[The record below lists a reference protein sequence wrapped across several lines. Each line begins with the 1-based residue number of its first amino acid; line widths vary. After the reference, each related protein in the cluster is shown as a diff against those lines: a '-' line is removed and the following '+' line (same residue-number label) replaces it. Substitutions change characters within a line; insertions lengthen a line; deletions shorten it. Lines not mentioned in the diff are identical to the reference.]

1 MSDCCRV
8 GLPSYLHGILINWS
22 KPLGHFMHF
31 VASPNIA
38 KKDYLSAIDDKL
50 ERLWIDLTTTVQNR
64 YSSGFDSAFLH
75 VMAPALEAAFTYKK
89 RSLRNYTLIFW
100 TATFGNQ
107 DSLQYPEVLKP
118 CLAKMKTIGEIPLP
132 GWTETEGVCGETPVI
147 PETEDPDDVIAP
159 PAPPTIPNFG
169 APSPQKMHG
178 SFLHRLDDAKK
189 LLAASSPVKGQM
201 TSPGRGRRIQ
211 TYSPGSAK
219 RKQFA
224 SPMAMDAAK
233 RRLHV
238 DEDKNTAFVVI
249 SSEPKKKRVLTEH
262 QKEVMRTKRVSLALY
277 NGLDQSQDTQAF
289 TQTQSQS
296 QVSSPVPTPEVEDL
310 PDDAKKFNFS
320 EITGQKSTAGEEFQK
335 EKKAEEEMK
344 EIEEEDS
351 VVVLPSSQEK
361 TQKPA
366 RRIVTFFEPVKKS
379 SSPIKDSGQMLM
391 EDGIDHHGNN
401 TKDVDADGSNGET
414 WSDAVQELQSD
425 CEKESS
431 VLIVDDTC
439 PDVSQ
444 GELGLLSGA
453 DVDKDAE
460 GMEEEGGE
468 FVVPETQE
476 ESVKEPGD
484 SYVSNTVMPVVVGES
499 PVKDK
504 VIPESYVESPSK
516 DDNPSLA
523 QEESPSRDVLDAE
536 DLMDVLPDGRFQ
548 KVISTPVI
556 KLQKLS
562 QREIEL
568 YSPRA
573 ARYSQEDTQEQSPF
587 KKPQDYELA
596 GGSDA
601 SSPKMQSPGQSS
613 PAGTP
618 RLRRY
623 RSDEIHNR
631 KGTPKSARRSNS
643 VSEVSSPKSKVS
655 HTKKATDLNILQA
668 SQQDL
673 ADLAE
678 RYELDGIAPLGDDL
692 DQSIEECLA
701 NLDKQDGETDDDL
714 PSVDYG
720 QTQKSDEVM
729 PDSERMEDHSV
740 DREVPDEDV
749 LCSQQ
754 ELFSSTM
761 DETGMD
767 ETVIEVMPHS
777 VEEVPERDVVETEK
791 SAEVSSQ
798 KSTRRRSGRS
808 RKSQSSK
815 EEVARSQEENE
826 EETSQ
831 DSTCADS
838 DNVEQVTTRRGRSK
852 LSQNSENE
860 RNESQEKSSIA
871 EVKNTARRRGKP
883 RKTEDVGEESQAS
896 ESGEKETEE
905 IKRKRSRP
913 QKTCDRDEDSQLE
926 EAEEGK
932 KSEKTRGR
940 PGKEDE
946 KISSLDKNDQE
957 TDSEV
962 LGTPTKR
969 GRSRKFEGNEGGS
982 QKQDLGSQEELTTIG
997 RKRRRQRKSD
1007 VFKDQKAS
1015 SQEDQLEVSE
1025 GKNEDAS
1032 ERLAADAD
1040 LSHEKQ
1046 QDEKMVQKECEN
1058 KVLPEVEMT
1067 APNSVTEPEANSS
1080 SEDLFG
1086 TQSETLP
1093 KTGDDT
1099 TDPQLN
1105 DCVSSDD
1112 DDVPLVQIKAS
1123 LQSKADKEFKPSET
1137 NDAGNSSE
1145 DSEVDFPIM
1154 TPSNREDKVSPTTET
1169 PPRDQLADVLTRLK
1183 EKDTPKHDLSAL
1195 KEEEVLTVTR
1205 SGRKCRPSI
1214 KIRCAKDIL
1223 RKALMSPDG
1232 RHKLSKAKAAG
1243 ALKSPTRISPKAL
1256 RSMAQKL
1263 AMKETSPIIG
1273 KKKHKHRSHS
1283 PEKKDA
1289 LGAEE
1294 AGLKAGTN
1302 LPNEDVSTYAISPK
1316 SLKALAE
1323 KVAQDL
1329 SPERILSPPKVR
1341 SARRSRPLS
1350 PKTSSLS
1357 SSQILRNARSGKSSK
1372 RSKSPVSK
1380 RLRSKR
1386 LLLSPGPIQTREGTK
1401 LSRMEIK
1408 KRNKTQKATKG
1419 HLEQPQEEKNSI
1431 DNIVGGEQPKE
1442 GADHEADEK
1451 VSKQAEEVIVIKDTM
1466 SQEMDEDSTQ
1476 VEEERF
1482 EGGLVKGTDQTSET
1496 EIKDNEKDGNE
1507 CITNV
1512 DASLDAVDEDG
1523 DIEMKDLEQMMS
1535 QDHEVPKVDEVILQQ
1550 PQPQEAED
1558 VAEFENKI
1566 GEQSKD
1572 TEIPAAQDITSSE
1585 EHLSEPVPV
1594 EQDLK
1599 KDFPEKDDDGIKQN
1613 DAGWMKTRSKRSS
1626 QRLTFGEEGDSVERS
1641 SEKESSALREVD
1653 KLEDVQVKEDESD
1666 KSESDGDEDSDDDET
1681 SIESEESGE
1690 EEEEEKEQVMEAEG
1704 MDGLPKSTDTFV
1716 KDGDLE
1722 EVKGTPI
1729 GVVSSGLDVQDTL
1742 DDIINSSQS
1751 PLKFLPEED
1760 SVQPEGTTDS
1770 SSQRLTFPNLSPP
1783 EMDNQASPERLS
1795 MACMTL
1801 GPPPFRVSPI
1811 IPTKFTPR
1819 TQGSPEGAS
1828 MRPRWPNQVDSP
1840 EGSIPHMY
1848 SPTAS
1853 PSSGILKRRD
1863 MIGSSSPSPSSK
1875 SRRVSFADKVF
1886 IEPEP
1891 LQDHSADPKIPKT
1904 ADSSLLHGLAQD
1916 SSRGRLPMSPLVTT
1930 ASSKVHNSKYI
1941 TTPSKSDSS
1950 QSSSSSPSS
1959 SSSSSSSTL
1968 HRLRRKSPHS
1978 SRRMKSKP
1986 VKSFPKSSSYA
1997 SKVFNMVN
2005 QNQESMKKPK
2015 VSSQS
2020 TQGSLTQGSPST
2032 QVDSSLE
2039 AQGESQGSVYPALAE
2054 CSLPVENVLPRLTSS
2069 MWLVRARNIRTIGDL
2084 SSLSPMQVQS
2094 LPIKSPKVGHLKNV
2108 LSAFQ
2113 TEKFPE
2119 SKGTEVDSLSKAGSS
2134 TKDDGSST
2142 PPGRPPGQRSNTEAT
2157 EEMTS
2162 KDPSGS
2168 LSPPRSPQP
2177 VPGSGLLGRLEGLVS
2192 DFKDGALDSLPAA
2205 ELFRAHQHVN
2215 NLTEIIM
2222 GALKAKCHSP
2232 SMTKDN

>member
-1 MSDCCRV
+1 ME
-8 GLPSYLHGILINWS
+8 IQ
-22 KPLGHFMHF
+22 
-31 VASPNIA
+31 
-38 KKDYLSAIDDKL
+38 
-50 ERLWIDLTTTVQNR
+50 E
-64 YSSGFDSAFLH
+64 
-75 VMAPALEAAFTYKK
+75 E
-89 RSLRNYTLIFW
+89 
-100 TATFGNQ
+100 
-107 DSLQYPEVLKP
+107 
-118 CLAKMKTIGEIPLP
+118 KT
-132 GWTETEGVCGETPVI
+132 
-147 PETEDPDDVIAP
+147 
-159 PAPPTIPNFG
+159 
-169 APSPQKMHG
+169 
-178 SFLHRLDDAKK
+178 
-189 LLAASSPVKGQM
+189 
-201 TSPGRGRRIQ
+201 
-211 TYSPGSAK
+211 
-219 RKQFA
+219 
-224 SPMAMDAAK
+224 
-233 RRLHV
+233 
-238 DEDKNTAFVVI
+238 
-249 SSEPKKKRVLTEH
+249 
-262 QKEVMRTKRVSLALY
+262 
-277 NGLDQSQDTQAF
+277 
-289 TQTQSQS
+289 
-296 QVSSPVPTPEVEDL
+296 
-310 PDDAKKFNFS
+310 
-320 EITGQKSTAGEEFQK
+320 
-335 EKKAEEEMK
+335 AEEEMK
-344 EIEEEDS
+344 ETEEEDS

-391 EDGIDHHGNN
+391 EDGIDHHGNH
-401 TKDVDADGSNGET
+401 TKDVDADVGNGET
-414 WSDAVQELQSD
+414 WSDAVQEQLD

-431 VLIVDDTC
+431 VVIVDDTC

-444 GELGLLSGA
+444 GELGLLSCAG
-453 DVDKDAE
+453 VDKDEE

-476 ESVKEPGD
+476 ESVKETGD
-484 SYVSNTVMPVVVGES
+484 CHVSNTFMPVVVGES
-499 PVKDK
+499 PVKGK

-516 DDNPSLA
+516 DDNPSIA
-523 QEESPSRDVLDAE
+523 HEKSPERDVPLDAE

-587 KKPQDYELA
+587 KKPQDGELT

-601 SSPKMQSPGQSS
+601 SSPKMQSPGPSS

-643 VSEVSSPKSKVS
+643 VSEVSSPKSKIS
-655 HTKKATDLNILQA
+655 HTKKVSDLNILQA

-692 DQSIEECLA
+692 DQSIEECVA
-701 NLDKQDGETDDDL
+701 NLDKQDGEKDDDL

-729 PDSERMEDHSV
+729 PDSERMEDNGV
-740 DREVPDEDV
+740 DQEIPDEDV

-767 ETVIEVMPHS
+767 ETVIEVKAHS
-777 VEEVPERDVVETEK
+777 VVEVPEKDVVETMK

-798 KSTRRRSGRS
+798 KSTKRRSGRP

-815 EEVARSQEENE
+815 DEVARSQEGNE
-826 EETSQ
+826 EENSQ

-838 DNVEQVTTRRGRSK
+838 DNVEQATRRRGRSK
-852 LSQNSENE
+852 LSQNSENDS
-860 RNESQEKSSIA
+860 NESQEKSSIA
-871 EVKNTARRRGKP
+871 EVKNTARRRGRQ

-905 IKRKRSRP
+905 IKSKRGRI

-932 KSEKTRGR
+932 KSEKKRGR
-940 PGKEDE
+940 RRKEDE
-946 KISSLDKNDQE
+946 KISSLDENDQE

-969 GRSRKFEGNEGGS
+969 GRPRKLDGNEGGS
-982 QKQDLGSQEELTTIG
+982 QEEETTIG

-1007 VFKDQKAS
+1007 IFKDQKAS
-1015 SQEDQLEVSE
+1015 SQEDRSEVSE

-1032 ERLAADAD
+1032 EVFAVVAN

-1046 QDEKMVQKECEN
+1046 QDEEMVQKECEN

-1093 KTGDDT
+1093 KNGDDT
-1099 TDPQLN
+1099 TDPQL
-1105 DCVSSDD
+1105 DDSVSSED

-1123 LQSKADKEFKPSET
+1123 LQGKADRESKRSET

-1243 ALKSPTRISPKAL
+1243 ASKSPPRISPKAL

-1273 KKKHKHRSHS
+1273 KKKLKRRSHS

-1289 LGAEE
+1289 LEAEE

-1302 LPNEDVSTYAISPK
+1302 LPSKDVSTYAISPK

-1323 KVAQDL
+1323 KVAQDF

-1357 SSQILRNARSGKSSK
+1357 SSQILRNVRSGKSSK

-1408 KRNKTQKATKG
+1408 KRNKTQKASKE
-1419 HLEQPQEEKNSI
+1419 HLDQSQEEKNSI
-1431 DNIVGGEQPKE
+1431 DDIVGGEQPKE
-1442 GADHEADEK
+1442 GADLEADEK
-1451 VSKQAEEVIVIKDTM
+1451 MTKQVEEVIVIKDTM
-1466 SQEMDEDSTQ
+1466 SQEMDEDITQ

-1482 EGGLVKGTDQTSET
+1482 EGGLVKGTEQTSET
-1496 EIKDNEKDGNE
+1496 EIKDAETDGDE

-1512 DASLDAVDEDG
+1512 DASLDTVDEDG

-1535 QDHEVPKVDEVILQQ
+1535 QDHEVPKADEVILQQ
-1550 PQPQEAED
+1550 PSQPQEAEH
-1558 VAEFENKI
+1558 VAEFVKEI
-1566 GEQSKD
+1566 EQSKD
-1572 TEIPAAQDITSSE
+1572 TEISAPQDITSSE
-1585 EHLSEPVPV
+1585 EHLSEPVAM

-1599 KDFPEKDDDGIKQN
+1599 KDLPEKDDDGVKQN
-1613 DAGWMKTRSKRSS
+1613 DAGRVKTRSKRSS
-1626 QRLTFGEEGDSVERS
+1626 QRLTFGEEGESGERT
-1641 SEKESSALREVD
+1641 SEKESSVLREVD
-1653 KLEDVQVKEDESD
+1653 KLEDVKVREDESD
-1666 KSESDGDEDSDDDET
+1666 KSGSDGDEDSDDDET

-1690 EEEEEKEQVMEAEG
+1690 EEGDEKEQVMEAEG
-1704 MDGLPKSTDTFV
+1704 MDGFSKSTNTLV
-1716 KDGDLE
+1716 KDGDLQ

-1729 GVVSSGLDVQDTL
+1729 GVVSSGLDVQ
-1742 DDIINSSQS
+1742 
-1751 PLKFLPEED
+1751 
-1760 SVQPEGTTDS
+1760 G
-1770 SSQRLTFPNLSPP
+1770 
-1783 EMDNQASPERLS
+1783 M
-1795 MACMTL
+1795 
-1801 GPPPFRVSPI
+1801 
-1811 IPTKFTPR
+1811 
-1819 TQGSPEGAS
+1819 
-1828 MRPRWPNQVDSP
+1828 
-1840 EGSIPHMY
+1840 
-1848 SPTAS
+1848 
-1853 PSSGILKRRD
+1853 
-1863 MIGSSSPSPSSK
+1863 
-1875 SRRVSFADKVF
+1875 
-1886 IEPEP
+1886 
-1891 LQDHSADPKIPKT
+1891 
-1904 ADSSLLHGLAQD
+1904 
-1916 SSRGRLPMSPLVTT
+1916 
-1930 ASSKVHNSKYI
+1930 
-1941 TTPSKSDSS
+1941 
-1950 QSSSSSPSS
+1950 
-1959 SSSSSSSTL
+1959 
-1968 HRLRRKSPHS
+1968 
-1978 SRRMKSKP
+1978 
-1986 VKSFPKSSSYA
+1986 
-1997 SKVFNMVN
+1997 
-2005 QNQESMKKPK
+2005 
-2015 VSSQS
+2015 
-2020 TQGSLTQGSPST
+2020 
-2032 QVDSSLE
+2032 
-2039 AQGESQGSVYPALAE
+2039 
-2054 CSLPVENVLPRLTSS
+2054 
-2069 MWLVRARNIRTIGDL
+2069 
-2084 SSLSPMQVQS
+2084 
-2094 LPIKSPKVGHLKNV
+2094 
-2108 LSAFQ
+2108 
-2113 TEKFPE
+2113 
-2119 SKGTEVDSLSKAGSS
+2119 
-2134 TKDDGSST
+2134 
-2142 PPGRPPGQRSNTEAT
+2142 
-2157 EEMTS
+2157 
-2162 KDPSGS
+2162 
-2168 LSPPRSPQP
+2168 
-2177 VPGSGLLGRLEGLVS
+2177 
-2192 DFKDGALDSLPAA
+2192 
-2205 ELFRAHQHVN
+2205 LF
-2215 NLTEIIM
+2215 
-2222 GALKAKCHSP
+2222 
-2232 SMTKDN
+2232 

>member
-1 MSDCCRV
+1 M
-8 GLPSYLHGILINWS
+8 
-22 KPLGHFMHF
+22 
-31 VASPNIA
+31 
-38 KKDYLSAIDDKL
+38 
-50 ERLWIDLTTTVQNR
+50 
-64 YSSGFDSAFLH
+64 
-75 VMAPALEAAFTYKK
+75 
-89 RSLRNYTLIFW
+89 
-100 TATFGNQ
+100 
-107 DSLQYPEVLKP
+107 
-118 CLAKMKTIGEIPLP
+118 
-132 GWTETEGVCGETPVI
+132 
-147 PETEDPDDVIAP
+147 
-159 PAPPTIPNFG
+159 
-169 APSPQKMHG
+169 
-178 SFLHRLDDAKK
+178 
-189 LLAASSPVKGQM
+189 
-201 TSPGRGRRIQ
+201 
-211 TYSPGSAK
+211 
-219 RKQFA
+219 
-224 SPMAMDAAK
+224 
-233 RRLHV
+233 
-238 DEDKNTAFVVI
+238 
-249 SSEPKKKRVLTEH
+249 
-262 QKEVMRTKRVSLALY
+262 
-277 NGLDQSQDTQAF
+277 
-289 TQTQSQS
+289 
-296 QVSSPVPTPEVEDL
+296 EDL
-310 PDDAKKFNFS
+310 PDDAEKFNFS
-320 EITGQKSTAGEEFQK
+320 GITGQKSTAGEKIQE
-335 EKKAEEEMK
+335 EKKAEEMK
-344 EIEEEDS
+344 ETEEDDS
-351 VVVLPSSQEK
+351 VVILPSSQEK

-391 EDGIDHHGNN
+391 EDGIDHHGSH
-401 TKDVDADGSNGET
+401 TKDVDADGSNVET

-425 CEKESS
+425 CDKESS
-431 VLIVDDTC
+431 VVIVDDTC

-444 GELGLLSGA
+444 GELGLLSGG
-453 DVDKDAE
+453 DVDKDEE

-476 ESVKEPGD
+476 ESVKELGVGC
-484 SYVSNTVMPVVVGES
+484 VSNTFMPVVVGDS
-499 PVKDK
+499 PVKGQ

-516 DDNPSLA
+516 DDNPSIA
-523 QEESPSRDVLDAE
+523 QEESPERDVPLDAE

-587 KKPQDYELA
+587 KKPQDSDLA

-601 SSPKMQSPGQSS
+601 SSPKMQNPGQSS
-613 PAGTP
+613 PAGSP

-655 HTKKATDLNILQA
+655 HTKKVTDLNILQS

-692 DQSIEECLA
+692 DQSIEDCLA
-701 NLDKQDGETDDDL
+701 NLDKQDGEKDDDL

-729 PDSERMEDHSV
+729 PDSERMEDNGV
-740 DREVPDEDV
+740 DQEMPDEDV

-767 ETVIEVMPHS
+767 ETVIEVKAHS
-777 VEEVPERDVVETEK
+777 AEEVPERDVVETMK

-798 KSTRRRSGRS
+798 KSTRRRSGRP

-815 EEVARSQEENE
+815 DGVARSQEGNE
-826 EETSQ
+826 EENSQ

-838 DNVEQVTTRRGRSK
+838 DNVEQVRRRRGRSK
-852 LSQNSENE
+852 LSQNSENDS
-860 RNESQEKSSIA
+860 NESQGKSSIA

-883 RKTEDVGEESQAS
+883 RKMEDGGEENQVS

-905 IKRKRSRP
+905 IKSKRGRP

-932 KSEKTRGR
+932 KSEKKRGR
-940 PGKEDE
+940 LRKEDE
-946 KISSLDKNDQE
+946 KISSLDGNDQE
-957 TDSEV
+957 TDIEV
-962 LGTPTKR
+962 LGTPPKR
-969 GRSRKFEGNEGGS
+969 GRSRKFEGNEGES
-982 QKQDLGSQEELTTIG
+982 QKQEMGSEAEATTIG

-1007 VFKDQKAS
+1007 IFKYQKAS
-1015 SQEDQLEVSE
+1015 SQEDQSEVSE

-1032 ERLAADAD
+1032 ERLAVVAD
-1040 LSHEKQ
+1040 LSPEKH
-1046 QDEKMVQKECEN
+1046 QDEEEMVQKECKN

-1093 KTGDDT
+1093 KNVEET

-1105 DCVSSDD
+1105 DSVSSDD

-1123 LQSKADKEFKPSET
+1123 LQGKADGELKQSDM

-1169 PPRDQLADVLTRLK
+1169 PPRDQVADVLTRLK

-1273 KKKHKHRSHS
+1273 KKKHKRRSHS
-1283 PEKKDA
+1283 PEKKDS

-1294 AGLKAGTN
+1294 AGTN
-1302 LPNEDVSTYAISPK
+1302 LPNEDVTTYAISPK

-1323 KVAQDL
+1323 KVAQDF

-1357 SSQILRNARSGKSSK
+1357 SSQILRNVRSGKSSR

-1408 KRNKTQKATKG
+1408 KRNKTQKASKE
-1419 HLEQPQEEKNSI
+1419 HLDQSQEEKNSM
-1431 DNIVGGEQPKE
+1431 DDIVGGEQPKE

-1451 VSKQAEEVIVIKDTM
+1451 VTKQAEEVIVIKDTM

-1482 EGGLVKGTDQTSET
+1482 EGGLGKGTEQTSEM
-1496 EIKDNEKDGNE
+1496 ESKDDEKDKNE

-1512 DASLDAVDEDG
+1512 DASLDTVDEDG

-1535 QDHEVPKVDEVILQQ
+1535 QDHEVPKADEIILQQ
-1550 PQPQEAED
+1550 PQPQEAEH
-1558 VAEFENKI
+1558 VAESENKI
-1566 GEQSKD
+1566 GEQTKD
-1572 TEIPAAQDITSSE
+1572 TEIPAAQDIVSSE
-1585 EHLSEPVPV
+1585 EHCSEPVVV

-1599 KDFPEKDDDGIKQN
+1599 KDLPEKDDDVIKQN
-1613 DAGWMKTRSKRSS
+1613 DAGRVKTRSKRSS
-1626 QRLTFGEEGDSVERS
+1626 QRLTFGEEGESGERT
-1641 SEKESSALREVD
+1641 SEKESSALREAD
-1653 KLEDVQVKEDESD
+1653 KLEDVKVREDESD

-1690 EEEEEKEQVMEAEG
+1690 EEEEKVQAEE
-1704 MDGLPKSTDTFV
+1704 MDGLPKSIDTFV
-1716 KDGDLE
+1716 KDGDLQ

-1729 GVVSSGLDVQDTL
+1729 GVVSSGLDVQ
-1742 DDIINSSQS
+1742 
-1751 PLKFLPEED
+1751 
-1760 SVQPEGTTDS
+1760 G
-1770 SSQRLTFPNLSPP
+1770 
-1783 EMDNQASPERLS
+1783 M
-1795 MACMTL
+1795 
-1801 GPPPFRVSPI
+1801 
-1811 IPTKFTPR
+1811 
-1819 TQGSPEGAS
+1819 
-1828 MRPRWPNQVDSP
+1828 
-1840 EGSIPHMY
+1840 
-1848 SPTAS
+1848 
-1853 PSSGILKRRD
+1853 
-1863 MIGSSSPSPSSK
+1863 
-1875 SRRVSFADKVF
+1875 
-1886 IEPEP
+1886 
-1891 LQDHSADPKIPKT
+1891 
-1904 ADSSLLHGLAQD
+1904 
-1916 SSRGRLPMSPLVTT
+1916 
-1930 ASSKVHNSKYI
+1930 
-1941 TTPSKSDSS
+1941 
-1950 QSSSSSPSS
+1950 
-1959 SSSSSSSTL
+1959 
-1968 HRLRRKSPHS
+1968 
-1978 SRRMKSKP
+1978 
-1986 VKSFPKSSSYA
+1986 
-1997 SKVFNMVN
+1997 
-2005 QNQESMKKPK
+2005 
-2015 VSSQS
+2015 
-2020 TQGSLTQGSPST
+2020 
-2032 QVDSSLE
+2032 
-2039 AQGESQGSVYPALAE
+2039 
-2054 CSLPVENVLPRLTSS
+2054 
-2069 MWLVRARNIRTIGDL
+2069 
-2084 SSLSPMQVQS
+2084 
-2094 LPIKSPKVGHLKNV
+2094 
-2108 LSAFQ
+2108 
-2113 TEKFPE
+2113 
-2119 SKGTEVDSLSKAGSS
+2119 
-2134 TKDDGSST
+2134 
-2142 PPGRPPGQRSNTEAT
+2142 
-2157 EEMTS
+2157 
-2162 KDPSGS
+2162 
-2168 LSPPRSPQP
+2168 
-2177 VPGSGLLGRLEGLVS
+2177 
-2192 DFKDGALDSLPAA
+2192 
-2205 ELFRAHQHVN
+2205 LF
-2215 NLTEIIM
+2215 
-2222 GALKAKCHSP
+2222 
-2232 SMTKDN
+2232 